1 VEEVSIENSDVVFV
15 GYGVIA
21 PEYGWNDYEDLDVRG
36 KTLIVLVNDPPVP
49 DPSDPSALDDTMF
62 GGAAMTYY
70 GRWTYKHEIGGE
82 KGAAAVFVVHE
93 TGPAGYPFSVLQGGV
108 GENLDLVAPD
118 NNMGRAGIEGW
129 ITDEKAKALCALAG
143 QDFDALKAS
152 AVSKDFKP
160 VDLGVTASMK
170 LENTLRTIDSQNVV
184 AKLEGADPVLR
195 DEYVV
200 LTAHWDHLGIGDPVD
215 GDNIYNGAYDN
226 ASGVGALLEIARA
239 FSGIQPPP
247 KRSILFMAVTAEEQG
262 LLGSTYY
269 AKTPI
274 YPLEKTLANI
284 NMDGMNMFGP
294 TEDVTVIGLG
304 ASSLDDYAR
313 EVAAEQGR
321 VITPDQEPEKGFY
334 YRADHFS
341 FAKEGVPA
349 LSAASGTRYVGK
361 PAAYGITV
369 RDEYVAKRYH
379 TPADEVQPDWVTT
392 GTVEEADFYLRV
404 AYKVAQAEQ
413 FPAWAPGNE
422 FKAKR
427 DAMLKE

>member
-1 VEEVSIENSDVVFV
+1 MWISLQNGLELV
-15 GYGVIA
+15 G
-21 PEYGWNDYEDLDVRG
+21 
-36 KTLIVLVNDPPVP
+36 
-49 DPSDPSALDDTMF
+49 
-62 GGAAMTYY
+62 
-70 GRWTYKHEIGGE
+70 
-82 KGAAAVFVVHE
+82 
-93 TGPAGYPFSVLQGGV
+93 
-108 GENLDLVAPD
+108 
-118 NNMGRAGIEGW
+118 
-129 ITDEKAKALCALAG
+129 
-143 QDFDALKAS
+143 
-152 AVSKDFKP
+152 
-160 VDLGVTASMK
+160 
-170 LENTLRTIDSQNVV
+170 NTL
-184 AKLEGADPVLR
+184 
-195 DEYVV
+195 
-200 LTAHWDHLGIGDPVD
+200 
-215 GDNIYNGAYDN
+215 
-226 ASGVGALLEIARA
+226 VGKPRVSSCFA
-239 FSGIQPPP
+239 QP

-361 PAAYGITV
+361 PAAYGIAL
-369 RDEYVAKRYH
+369 RDEYVGKHYH
-379 TPADEVQPDWVTT
+379 APSDEVQPDWVTT

-404 AYKVAQAEQ
+404 AYKVAQAER
-413 FPAWAPGNE
+413 FPEWAAGNE